1 MPEIVLTPQDKK
13 YLIGKYKELYGE
25 LTNNE
30 ESKQKFLD
38 LSDQYVNYKDKV
50 LTQQSDEAIKNYFVK
65 PWDSDI
71 NQAQNA
77 LRFKSGTPIS
87 SINDRFEPVKTTTPK
102 AQATKAI
109 PKEEKSII
117 QQKPVVEPAETF
129 GGRMEQVLGGEIS
142 PMEAVIPKN
151 VMTYGR
157 IATTNALR
165 SIYEGLGSIATG
177 KVLDLFPGGGG
188 SIPYNLQQPVREQ
201 LYKKYVQ
208 TPGEA
213 MQYKPTPAEEKRTSK
228 TARDISELAGGLV
241 PFLIP
246 GLGEE
251 SVAGATAQ
259 LTSKMP
265 AFLSKVTTA
274 AASQLPKVVPIV
286 YAQSLDKGA
295 EMGLT
300 GDDLNNFARLNTA
313 LTWGAYSVIPNAFTG
328 KFAVNDKIAKTI
340 LNPNSKTGLKL
351 LGDITTRAIGSGV
364 AGTTAAAG
372 EMAAQN
378 VYGPQESQ
386 IDMSS
391 PEALKGLG
399 TAFLTNAIIHT
410 GFEARNIANAFKP
423 SNVLYNNMV
432 SDLALEKDKTEQMI
446 KQSVEKGTTSKED
459 GDKAIALI
467 NKIEPYAKAAQ
478 TMPGI
483 KPKLQGNAAFEMAR
497 LEDLVKERN
506 RETDITKI
514 QEYNNKIDKS
524 LGIINSLQNGTN
536 FRGELAKPQEI
547 ISMVEKHTPE
557 GRLDPTQVMRMANEY
572 GFKQTDINPDNF
584 KNDPTVKEYVDMFK
598 NGTMTPEANATGMP
612 IVIDANGG
620 IIDGKK
626 RIAAEIYNAE
636 KNNTETTRLE
646 VLHPISESEIADGI
660 SDLNAVNPFK
670 QAEYA
675 KNKTI
680 EFVKSM
686 GEFPLKTTG
695 AVSGV
700 EVPEGGKLSLGDAVG
715 KVYHTAKEKALESKA
730 PVTEQD
736 VLDGTLTGEFDGQNI
751 GTVLRDFQTRYE
763 AADEGSKPGIMERFV
778 KELNKS
784 KDVIQNPNVTAFR
797 AAVEFAKRAGVPNE
811 DIAKTLEGALGVKE
825 EYIKGYMKVLE
836 QKGLMPNVSKKG
848 LFTALEARAKNVEV
862 TPEVKVEAEVKP
874 EEQKR
879 KEDIE
884 FQITQ
889 LEQEK
894 QNKIDA
900 LKANGA
906 TEEEAVKIAD
916 SEMKESD
923 KKAIEKLKSQ
933 IESIPTQPE
942 EVVTEEAIIEQP
954 VEELR
959 KEVVVG
965 EYNPREDIKDKDS
978 DTVLNA
984 LSKNKIIPPAEPDIT
999 DFGDIVTFEY
1009 YDQEGNNVT
1018 RLTFKREK
1026 NGQLSSRGVKVE
1038 KNVSPI
1044 KNTKFFENYV
1054 ESQKVEQPV
1063 EEAPK
1068 EEPKSLDEYV
1078 GKQVTL
1084 KDGTK
1089 GTVTKWEGGAGL
1101 TVKLDKGGSKLINP
1115 SEFKEVKEKP
1125 VPLPEE
1131 VQTATENEAPGS
1143 YDDATEVKPEPVVE
1157 EEVVAEVEV
1166 EAPEKELKTR
1176 KNEIIKSTNKKNLKD
1191 IFDILEK
1198 EGLLE
1203 RDPNNT
1209 KDCI

>member
-30 ESKQKFLD
+30 ESKQRFLD
-38 LSDQYVNYKDKV
+38 LSDQYVNYKEKV
-50 LTQQSDEAIKNYFVK
+50 LTQQSDEAIKNYFTK

-87 SINDRFEPVKTTTPK
+87 SINDRFEPVKTPTPK
-102 AQATKAI
+102 PQVPKAA

-117 QQKPVVEPAETF
+117 QQKPVVEPAETL

-157 IATTNALR
+157 IATTTALR

-208 TPGEA
+208 KPGEA
-213 MQYKPTPAEEKRTSK
+213 MQYKPTPAEEKRTGE
-228 TARDISELAGGLV
+228 TARGIAELAGGLV

-274 AASQLPKVVPIV
+274 GASQLPKVVPIV

-313 LTWGAYSVIPNAFTG
+313 LTWSAYSVIPNAFTG
-328 KFAVNDKIAKTI
+328 KFKIDDKIAKTI
-340 LNPNSKTGLKL
+340 LNPNSKTGAKL
-351 LGDITTRAIGSGV
+351 LADVGIRALGSGV

-378 VYGPQESQ
+378 VYAPEGKQ
-386 IDMSS
+386 IDFLNKEQRD
-391 PEALKGLG
+391 EALGQLG
-399 TAFLTNAIIHT
+399 KAFLINSIIHT

-483 KPKLQGNAAFEMAR
+483 KPKLQGTAAFEMAR

-506 RETDITKI
+506 KETDINKI

-524 LGIINSLQNGTN
+524 LGLLNSLQNGTN
-536 FRGELAKPQEI
+536 FKGELAKPQEI

-557 GRLDPTQVMRMANEY
+557 GRLDPTQVMRMSNEY

-612 IVIDANGG
+612 IVIDSNGG

-636 KNNTETTRLE
+636 KNNTEPNRLE

-660 SDLNAVNPFK
+660 SDLNVVNPFK

-700 EVPEGGKLSLGDAVG
+700 EAPEGGKLSLGDAVG

-736 VLDGTLTGEFDGQNI
+736 VLDGTLTGEFDGQDI

-848 LFTALEARAKNVEV
+848 LFTALEAKAKNVEV

-900 LKANGA
+900 LKSNGA

-923 KKAIEKLKSQ
+923 KKAVEKLKLDL
-933 IESIPTQPE
+933 ESISPKPE
-942 EVVTEEAIIEQP
+942 EVVTEEVI
-954 VEELR
+954 
-959 KEVVVG
+959 
-965 EYNPREDIKDKDS
+965 
-978 DTVLNA
+978 
-984 LSKNKIIPPAEPDIT
+984 
-999 DFGDIVTFEY
+999 
-1009 YDQEGNNVT
+1009 
-1018 RLTFKREK
+1018 
-1026 NGQLSSRGVKVE
+1026 
-1038 KNVSPI
+1038 
-1044 KNTKFFENYV
+1044 
-1054 ESQKVEQPV
+1054 VEQPV

-1068 EEPKSLDEYV
+1068 EEPKSLAEYV

-1089 GTVTKWEGGAGL
+1089 GTVTKWEGGTGV

-1131 VQTATENEAPGS
+1131 VQTATEDEAPGS
-1143 YDDATEVKPEPVVE
+1143 YDDATEVKPEPIVE
-1157 EEVVAEVEV
+1157 EEVVVEVEV
-1166 EAPEKELKTR
+1166 PEKELKTR

-1191 IFDILEK
+1191 IFDILER

>member
-30 ESKQKFLD
+30 ESKQRFLD
-38 LSDQYVNYKDKV
+38 LSDQYVNYKEKV
-50 LTQQSDEAIKNYFVK
+50 LTQQSDEAIKNYFTK

-87 SINDRFEPVKTTTPK
+87 SINDRFEPVKTPTPK
-102 AQATKAI
+102 AQVPKAA

-129 GGRMEQVLGGEIS
+129 GGRMEQVLTGEIS
-142 PMEAVIPKN
+142 PMESVIPKN

-208 TPGEA
+208 KPGEA
-213 MQYKPTPAEEKRTSK
+213 MQYKPTPAEEKRTSE
-228 TARDISELAGGLV
+228 TARGIAELAGGLV

-265 AFLSKVTTA
+265 VFLSKVATA
-274 AASQLPKVVPIV
+274 GASQLPKVVPIV

-328 KFAVNDKIAKTI
+328 KFKVDDKIAKTI
-340 LNPNSKTGLKL
+340 LNPNSKIPWKL
-351 LGDITTRAIGSGV
+351 GADILTRAVGSGV

-378 VYGPQESQ
+378 VYAPEGKQ
-386 IDMSS
+386 IDFSNEKQRN
-391 PEALKGLG
+391 EAIDNL
-399 TAFLTNAIIHT
+399 TRAFIANAIIHT
-410 GFEARNIANAFKP
+410 GFEARNIKNAFKG

-432 SDLALEKDKTEQMI
+432 SDFALEKDKSEQMI
-446 KQSVEKGTTSKED
+446 KQSVEQGATSKED
-459 GDKAIALI
+459 GVKAIALL
-467 NKIEPYAKAAQ
+467 NKIQPYAKAAQ
-478 TMPGI
+478 AMPGV
-483 KPKLQGNAAFEMAR
+483 KPKMKGTAAFEMAR

-506 RETDITKI
+506 KETDINKI

-557 GRLDPTQVMRMANEY
+557 GRLDPTQVMRMSNEY

-612 IVIDANGG
+612 IVIDSNGG

-636 KNNTETTRLE
+636 KNNTEPTRLE

-680 EFVKSM
+680 DFVKSM

-700 EVPEGGKLSLGDAVG
+700 ESPEGGKLSLGDAVG

-736 VLDGTLTGEFDGQNI
+736 VLDGTLTGEYDGQDI

-763 AADEGSKPGIMERFV
+763 AADESTKPSMMEGFV

-784 KDVIQNPNVTAFR
+784 KEVIQNPNVTAFR

-848 LFTALEARAKNVEV
+848 LFTALEAKAKNVEV
-862 TPEVKVEAEVKP
+862 TPEVKVESEVKP

-923 KKAIEKLKSQ
+923 KKAVEKLKSDL
-933 IESIPTQPE
+933 ESISPKPE
-942 EVVTEEAIIEQP
+942 EVVTEE
-954 VEELR
+954 
-959 KEVVVG
+959 VV
-965 EYNPREDIKDKDS
+965 
-978 DTVLNA
+978 
-984 LSKNKIIPPAEPDIT
+984 
-999 DFGDIVTFEY
+999 
-1009 YDQEGNNVT
+1009 
-1018 RLTFKREK
+1018 
-1026 NGQLSSRGVKVE
+1026 
-1038 KNVSPI
+1038 
-1044 KNTKFFENYV
+1044 
-1054 ESQKVEQPV
+1054 VEQPV

-1068 EEPKSLDEYV
+1068 EEPKSLAEYV

-1089 GTVTKWEGGAGL
+1089 GTVTKWEGGTGV

-1115 SEFKEVKEKP
+1115 SEFKKVKEKP
-1125 VPLPEE
+1125 APLPEE
-1131 VQTATENEAPGS
+1131 VQTATEDEAPGS

-1157 EEVVAEVEV
+1157 EEVVVEVEV
-1166 EAPEKELKTR
+1166 PEKELKTR

>member
-30 ESKQKFLD
+30 ESKQRFLD
-38 LSDQYVNYKDKV
+38 LSDQYVNYKEKV
-50 LTQQSDEAIKNYFVK
+50 LTQQSDEAIKNYFTK

-87 SINDRFEPVKTTTPK
+87 SINDRFEPVKTPAPK
-102 AQATKAI
+102 AA

-117 QQKPVVEPAETF
+117 KQKPVVEPAETL

-157 IATTNALR
+157 IATTTALR

-208 TPGEA
+208 KPGEA
-213 MQYKPTPAEEKRTSK
+213 MQYKPTPAEEKRTSE
-228 TARDISELAGGLV
+228 TARGIAELAGGLV

-274 AASQLPKVVPIV
+274 GASQLPKVVPIV

-313 LTWGAYSVIPNAFTG
+313 LTWSAYSVIPNAFTG
-328 KFAVNDKIAKTI
+328 KFKIDDKIAKTI
-340 LNPNSKTGLKL
+340 LNPNSKTGAKL
-351 LGDITTRAIGSGV
+351 LADVGIRALGSGV

-378 VYGPQESQ
+378 VYAPEGKQ
-386 IDMSS
+386 IDFLNKEQRD
-391 PEALKGLG
+391 EALGQLG
-399 TAFLTNAIIHT
+399 KAFLINSIIHT

-483 KPKLQGNAAFEMAR
+483 KPKLQGTAAFEMAR

-506 RETDITKI
+506 KETDINKI

-524 LGIINSLQNGTN
+524 LGLLNSLQNGTN
-536 FRGELAKPQEI
+536 FKGELAKPQEI

-557 GRLDPTQVMRMANEY
+557 GRLDPTQVMRMSNEY

-612 IVIDANGG
+612 IVIDSNGG

-636 KNNTETTRLE
+636 KNNTEPNRLE

-660 SDLNAVNPFK
+660 SDLNVVNPFK

-700 EVPEGGKLSLGDAVG
+700 EAPEGGKLSLGDAVG

-736 VLDGTLTGEFDGQNI
+736 VLDGTLTGEFDGQDI

-848 LFTALEARAKNVEV
+848 LFTALEAKAKNVEV

-900 LKANGA
+900 LKSNGA

-923 KKAIEKLKSQ
+923 KKAVEKLKLDL
-933 IESIPTQPE
+933 ESISPKPE
-942 EVVTEEAIIEQP
+942 EVVTEEVI
-954 VEELR
+954 
-959 KEVVVG
+959 
-965 EYNPREDIKDKDS
+965 
-978 DTVLNA
+978 
-984 LSKNKIIPPAEPDIT
+984 
-999 DFGDIVTFEY
+999 
-1009 YDQEGNNVT
+1009 
-1018 RLTFKREK
+1018 
-1026 NGQLSSRGVKVE
+1026 
-1038 KNVSPI
+1038 
-1044 KNTKFFENYV
+1044 
-1054 ESQKVEQPV
+1054 VEQPV

-1068 EEPKSLDEYV
+1068 EEPKSLAEYV

-1089 GTVTKWEGGAGL
+1089 GTVTKWEGGTGV

-1131 VQTATENEAPGS
+1131 VQTATEDEAPGS
-1143 YDDATEVKPEPVVE
+1143 YDDATEVKPEPIVE
-1157 EEVVAEVEV
+1157 EEVVVEVEV
-1166 EAPEKELKTR
+1166 PEKELKTR

-1191 IFDILEK
+1191 IFDILER

>member
-1 MPEIVLTPQDKK
+1 MSDKSVKVGNVLLNEVDQLALLNR
-13 YLIGKYKELYGE
+13 YRSLYGE
-25 LTNNE
+25 PKDDDETNQRMN
-30 ESKQKFLD
+30 D
-38 LSDQYVNYKDKV
+38 LVSSLASYKTNK
-50 LTQQSDEAIKNYFVK
+50 LNTESDEAIKNYFVK
-65 PWDSDI
+65 PWNSDI

-87 SINDRFEPVKTTTPK
+87 SINDRFEPVKTPKPKVQVPK
-102 AQATKAI
+102 AA

-208 TPGEA
+208 KPGEA
-213 MQYKPTPAEEKRTSK
+213 MQYKPTPAEEKRTSE
-228 TARDISELAGGLV
+228 TARGIAELAGGLV

-274 AASQLPKVVPIV
+274 GASQLPKVVPIV

-313 LTWGAYSVIPNAFTG
+313 LTWSAYSVIPNAFTG
-328 KFAVNDKIAKTI
+328 KFKIDDKIAKTI
-340 LNPNSKTGLKL
+340 LNPNSKIPWKL
-351 LGDITTRAIGSGV
+351 GADILTRAVGSGV

-378 VYGPQESQ
+378 VYAPEGKQ
-386 IDMSS
+386 IDFTSD
-391 PEALKGLG
+391 EAKNNL
-399 TAFLTNAIIHT
+399 TRAFIANAIIHT
-410 GFEARNIANAFKP
+410 GFEARNIKNAFKG

-432 SDLALEKDKTEQMI
+432 SDFALEKDKSEQMI
-446 KQSVEKGTTSKED
+446 KQSVEQGATSKED
-459 GDKAIALI
+459 GDKAIALL
-467 NKIEPYAKAAQ
+467 NKIQPYAKAAQ

-483 KPKLQGNAAFEMAR
+483 KPKMQGTAAFEMAR

-506 RETDITKI
+506 KETDINKI

-524 LGIINSLQNGTN
+524 LGLLNSLQNGTN

-636 KNNTETTRLE
+636 KNNTEPNRLE

-680 EFVKSM
+680 DFVKSM

-700 EVPEGGKLSLGDAVG
+700 EAPEGGKLSLGDAVG

-736 VLDGTLTGEFDGQNI
+736 VLDGTLTGEFDGQDI

-811 DIAKTLEGALGVKE
+811 AIAKTLEGALGVKE
-825 EYIKGYMKVLE
+825 EYIKGYIKVLE

-848 LFTALEARAKNVEV
+848 LFTALEAKAKNVEMPIESAAKEAPTVTTEVISEV
-862 TPEVKVEAEVKP
+862 TPEVTPEAESVILSEEQKINDRINELKNQLETYKMFPENRLAIEKEINDLVAQKNQKEVKVEAEVKP
-874 EEQKR
+874 EE
-879 KEDIE
+879 
-884 FQITQ
+884 
-889 LEQEK
+889 
-894 QNKIDA
+894 
-900 LKANGA
+900 
-906 TEEEAVKIAD
+906 
-916 SEMKESD
+916 
-923 KKAIEKLKSQ
+923 
-933 IESIPTQPE
+933 
-942 EVVTEEAIIEQP
+942 VVTEEAI
-954 VEELR
+954 
-959 KEVVVG
+959 
-965 EYNPREDIKDKDS
+965 
-978 DTVLNA
+978 
-984 LSKNKIIPPAEPDIT
+984 
-999 DFGDIVTFEY
+999 
-1009 YDQEGNNVT
+1009 
-1018 RLTFKREK
+1018 
-1026 NGQLSSRGVKVE
+1026 
-1038 KNVSPI
+1038 
-1044 KNTKFFENYV
+1044 
-1054 ESQKVEQPV
+1054 VEQPV
-1063 EEAPK
+1063 EKAPK

-1084 KDGTK
+1084 KDGAK
-1089 GTVTKWEGGAGL
+1089 GTVTKWEGGAGV

-1131 VQTATENEAPGS
+1131 VQTVTENEPAGS

-1157 EEVVAEVEV
+1157 EEVVVEVEV
-1166 EAPEKELKTR
+1166 PEKELNTR

-1191 IFDILEK
+1191 IFDILER